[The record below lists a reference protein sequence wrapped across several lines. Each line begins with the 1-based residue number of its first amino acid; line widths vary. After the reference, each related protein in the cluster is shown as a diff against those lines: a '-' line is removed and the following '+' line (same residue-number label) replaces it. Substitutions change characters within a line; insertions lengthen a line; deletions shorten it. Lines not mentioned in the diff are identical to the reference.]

1 MIIKKGTINILNSSK
16 ESDIKSRNN
25 RENEKKMMT
34 MSLRDLGKMN
44 SKELG
49 KVNLKDSKK
58 IRQK

>member
-1 MIIKKGTINILNSSK
+1 
-16 ESDIKSRNN
+16 
-25 RENEKKMMT
+25 MT

-44 SKELG
+44 SKEFS